1 MRSGFFKNS
10 DETRKLGLID
20 PRIVFDMGQQFGSYA
35 EQLSQ
40 TESEVSANLQK
51 TSRSHLFNRK
61 IKDLI

>member
-51 TSRSHLFNRK
+51 TSRSLLFNRK